1 MIAAIRNI
9 DNGIAHAHAIADDKL
24 WPISDAL
31 VARLNVPLKALLGEQ
46 KLVTDM
52 PAATGSEDVHLL
64 LGEHTQVPLAFLLVG
79 VADPAV
85 FAQARQEGK
94 FVPYSA
100 HNPNYIVDL
109 AAIPVGTKVATKM
122 VSELLAKP

>member
-1 MIAAIRNI
+1 MASTRGTEGGSTPLVNT
-9 DNGIAHAHAIADDKL
+9 
-24 WPISDAL
+24 DAL

-46 KLVTDM
+46 QVITDM
-52 PAATGSEDVHLL
+52 PASTGSEDVHLL
-64 LGEHTQVPLAFLLVG
+64 LGEHTQVPFAYLLVG

-109 AAIPVGTKVATKM
+109 AAIPVGTKVATTL
-122 VSELLAKP
+122 VSERLARH